1 MTCSCIVFDMGTQKF
16 SSKMDAETLHELR
29 SLAKRTRKPISAV
42 LGEAVS
48 EYLTRVK
55 VRPIFR
61 DAADHVLNEH
71 DDLLKRL
78 AK

>member
-1 MTCSCIVFDMGTQKF
+1 MTGSCMLLVMSSEKF
-16 SSKMDAETLHELR
+16 SSKMDRKTLRELR
-29 SLAKRTRKPISAV
+29 SYAKRSRKPISAI

-48 EYLTRVK
+48 EYLAKER

-61 DAADHVLNEH
+61 DAAAEVLDEH
-71 DDLLKRL
+71 DELLERL